1 MTIAEEL
8 TQLEADLKAA
18 QEHRQQ
24 VIAALEQN
32 TAQIQQ
38 LAGAITFAKKIIA
51 AQPEAKT
58 PEPEAQKP
66 EAVEVA
72 PVKP

>member
-8 TQLEADLKAA
+8 TQLETDLKAA
-18 QEHRQQ
+18 QEYRGQ
-24 VIAALEQN
+24 VIAALEQS

-38 LAGAITFAKKIIA
+38 IAGAIAFAKKLVA
-51 AQPEAKT
+51 KSKEAKT